1 MPLPTRL
8 QFYMPARVKYDSI
21 RHELSVDILHLIVT
35 PLTNS
40 NPANMSTSS
49 CTRMPRHTPFS
60 RSISHSPSCLCFV
73 PTSMFPLQLSS
84 PHERR
89 HRKLNH
95 RTFHVVPSVTIL
107 MTAVRTDRTLKE
119 EGADGKMTISSI
131 TNQLTGLLDH
141 IKPRT
146 ISNTSPR
153 FPCMWHISRGSLS
166 RMGFSNERRPRAS
179 GTSGI
184 QCK

>member
-119 EGADGKMTISSI
+119 EGADGKMTDKFNHKSAHRPAGPHQTTYHIEHLTTVSLHVAHI
-131 TNQLTGLLDH
+131 AWVAFTNGFLERTATTGFRH
-141 IKPRT
+141 FRHT
-146 ISNTSPR
+146 V
-153 FPCMWHISRGSLS
+153 
-166 RMGFSNERRPRAS
+166 
-179 GTSGI
+179 
-184 QCK
+184 